1 MFLAVP
7 DGVPGGTVTG
17 IWISQLPTFVGLPAG
32 MVPPVRETE
41 FVVAVKLPP
50 QVVVGVPAT
59 MSGFGKLSVTF
70 TPV

>member
-41 FVVAVKLPP
+41 FVVAVRVPP

-59 MSGFGKLSVTF
+59 IRGGGKLSVTF